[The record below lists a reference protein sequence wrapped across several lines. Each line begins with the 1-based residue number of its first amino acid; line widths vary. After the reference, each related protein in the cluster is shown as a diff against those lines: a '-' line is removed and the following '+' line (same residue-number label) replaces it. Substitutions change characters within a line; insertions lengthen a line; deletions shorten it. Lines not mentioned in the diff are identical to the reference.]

1 MKKKPTY
8 LNGKI
13 ASILLLLLA
22 VSACSQKDQIIVLNN
37 ESSLLRTEEPI
48 VLTRTELEQKWGNIN
63 NSLVPVLI
71 SEMGDTIPSQ
81 IDDLDG
87 DGVWDELFFLYS
99 MSPESQAKI
108 SIVWVESA
116 SAPVFVQRTNIRMA
130 EITAEGQ
137 YNELTRAP
145 RLAPDKATA
154 AGVYQLE
161 GPGWENDLVGF
172 RNYLDIRNGMDIF
185 GKVTTEMVLDRAGI
199 NEDYHLMQSWG
210 HDILMVGRSLGSGG
224 IAVVKNDSLIRVAPE
239 ANGAF
244 EIITEGPLRSVL
256 RLTFDDWN
264 LDGGNYNLV
273 HEISIHAGSWFY
285 TSKVYFP
292 GHDGD
297 ITLVGGI
304 TTISLGD
311 KAENVNTFN
320 TGYTV
325 VSTHGAQAY
334 AGENLGMAIM
344 VKNENLAGVDRVGPD
359 AAGINNTVLVKMPVV
374 NSEPVQFRFY
384 SCWEVSDQRF
394 ADETGF
400 NQFIEMEARL
410 LNQPITVSV
419 Q

>member
-1 MKKKPTY
+1 MKKKSSE
-8 LNGKI
+8 LIGKI
-13 ASILLLLLA
+13 AWMLLFA
-22 VSACSQKDQIIVLNN
+22 FAITACTPKEQVIVLDN
-37 ESSLLRTEEPI
+37 ESTLLRAEEPV
-48 VLTRTELEQKWGNIN
+48 VLSRTELEQKWGSIN
-63 NSLVPVLI
+63 NALVPVLI
-71 SEMGDTIPSQ
+71 SEFGDTIPSQ
-81 IDDLDG
+81 TDDLDG

-99 MSPESQAKI
+99 MSPETQAKI
-108 SIVWVESA
+108 SIVWLESV
-116 SAPVFVQRTNIRMA
+116 SAPVFEQRTNIRMA
-130 EITAEGQ
+130 EIADGQ

-154 AGVYQLE
+154 AGVYQME

-199 NEDYHLMQSWG
+199 NEDYHLMQNWG

-224 IAVVKNDSLIRVAPE
+224 LAVMKNDSLIRVAPE

-244 EIITEGPLRSVL
+244 EIITEGPLRSIL

-264 LDGGNYNLV
+264 LDGKNYSLV

-292 GHDGD
+292 GHEGQ

-311 KAENVNTFN
+311 KQESVNTFE
-320 TGYTV
+320 TGYTA
-325 VSTHGAQAY
+325 VSTHGLQAY

-344 VKNENLAGVDRVGPD
+344 VKNDNLASVGRVGPD
-359 AAGINNTVLVKMPVV
+359 AAGINNTVLVKMPVA

-394 ADETGF
+394 ADEAVF
-400 NQFIEMEARL
+400 NQFLEMEAKL
-410 LNQPITVSV
+410 LNEPIKVSL